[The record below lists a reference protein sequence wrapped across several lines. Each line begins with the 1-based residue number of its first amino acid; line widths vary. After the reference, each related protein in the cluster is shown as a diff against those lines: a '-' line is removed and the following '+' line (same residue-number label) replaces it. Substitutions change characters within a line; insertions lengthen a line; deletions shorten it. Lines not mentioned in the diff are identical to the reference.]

1 MSDAQA
7 SSLPDL
13 ILEAP
18 EPVWKKIATLLGVR
32 TRKDAIQLVMTN
44 DEAAS
49 AVSEIFKGSKSAL
62 TQGEEQPRSALTY
75 APSSKPIAERM
86 YGGGGKAKLRIG

>member
-18 EPVWKKIATLLGVR
+18 EPIWKKIATFLRVR
-32 TRKDAIQLVMTN
+32 TRKEAIQIVMAN

-49 AVSEIFKGSKSAL
+49 AVSAIFKGSRSAL
-62 TQGEEQPRSALTY
+62 TQGEEPSRSALTY
-75 APSSKPIAERM
+75 APSTKPIAERM